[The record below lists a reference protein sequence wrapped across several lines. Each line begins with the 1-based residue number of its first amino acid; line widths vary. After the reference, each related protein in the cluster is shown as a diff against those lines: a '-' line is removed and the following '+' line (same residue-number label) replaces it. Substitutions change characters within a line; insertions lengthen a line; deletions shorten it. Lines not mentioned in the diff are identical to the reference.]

1 MTYGKF
7 LFIVYIIFKQVNKGA
22 KILLNDLESSKFK
35 KIDLEDY
42 KQILKVL
49 PVPIDIVDTGL
60 NILYMNEA
68 LKNKVGRDAVG
79 EKCFEVY
86 KDDNIQCP
94 LCPLREEISVGEER
108 TIETE
113 GAFNGKI
120 VKIKH
125 KAIELRGKRYIL
137 EVFEDITDAI
147 TDDLTGCY
155 NRRKLKEDLKEELDR
170 AKRYDNKL
178 SVLMI
183 DIDWF
188 KEYNDSHGHQKGDE
202 LLIKLVK
209 ILSYNIRFTDKLYR
223 YGGEEFVVL
232 LPETTEVQAKE
243 VAEKLRKKVEEKK
256 FEGEEKSQPNMI
268 ISVSIG
274 ISSYP
279 KNGSSS
285 SEIVQTADSAL
296 YEAKSSGKNIVKTA
310 KNNT

>member
-1 MTYGKF
+1 MVNFCLY
-7 LFIVYIIFKQVNKGA
+7 LIYYLIECNKGV
-22 KILLNDLESSKFK
+22 KIVLDDLESSKFK
-35 KIDLEDY
+35 KIDLEDF

-49 PVPIDIVDTGL
+49 PVPIDIVDMDL

-170 AKRYDNKL
+170 AKRYNNKL

-202 LLIKLVK
+202 LLMKLVK

-232 LPETTEVQAKE
+232 LPETDEVQAKE

-296 YEAKSSGKNIVKTA
+296 YEAKSSGKNIVKVA
-310 KNNT
+310 KK